1 MQLTNNTGNHNDA
14 LGMLV
19 RALPAALFILAGIR
33 KILAYGGTV
42 GYFGGLGL
50 PLPGLVAPLVIAIEI
65 VLPLL
70 FIAGWR
76 LREVGVVLALYT
88 VATGLIAHQFWAA
101 PDAQFGNQFNHFF
114 KNIAIA
120 GGFLPAAL
128 QASAQQRSARGA
140 AGASEAA

>member
-1 MQLTNNTGNHNDA
+1 MQSTHTTDNKQLA
-14 LGMLV
+14 MIL
-19 RALPAALFILAGIR
+19 RALPAALFILAGVR
-33 KILAYGGTV
+33 KLLAYSGTV

-76 LREVGVVLALYT
+76 LREVGVVLGLYT
-88 VATGLIAHQFWAA
+88 LATGLIAHQFWAA

-114 KNIAIA
+114 KNVAIC
-120 GGFLPAAL
+120 GGFLLAAF
-128 QASAQQRSARGA
+128 QAAAAERSARSA
-140 AGASEAA
+140 VTASEAA